1 MLGGK
6 KWRLL
11 PIEHVH
17 MTSIYAGLVISMKEW
32 WHSVLIEHRINNDQ
46 NFGLRNGYV
55 MLTEGR
61 EIDSSK
67 ELRPDQVEQDQST
80 IDEDAY
86 VAMVKKQ

>member
-1 MLGGK
+1 
-6 KWRLL
+6 
-11 PIEHVH
+11 
-17 MTSIYAGLVISMKEW
+17 
-32 WHSVLIEHRINNDQ
+32 
-46 NFGLRNGYV
+46 